1 MASLL
6 SNLFPKALLFS
17 AENKSQ
23 CRMSELENAL
33 ISIMKIFHKYSGS
46 TTGKLKKAQVKELVN
61 NELSRFIEWSLI
73 FNTFCLSFNG
83 KKITDQETLDIL
95 MQDLDENGDLEIDFT
110 EFATFV
116 AMVTCTCHTFFTVQE

>member
-1 MASLL
+1 
-6 SNLFPKALLFS
+6 
-17 AENKSQ
+17 
-23 CRMSELENAL
+23 MSELENAL

-61 NELSRFIEWSLI
+61 NELSRFIE
-73 FNTFCLSFNG
+73 
-83 KKITDQETLDIL
+83 KITDQETLDIL